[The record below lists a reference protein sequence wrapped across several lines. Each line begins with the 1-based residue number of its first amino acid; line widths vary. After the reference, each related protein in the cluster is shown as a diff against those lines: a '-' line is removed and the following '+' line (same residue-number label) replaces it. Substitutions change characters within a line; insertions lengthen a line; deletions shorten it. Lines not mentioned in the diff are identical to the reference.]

1 MAYTYKIHRLDPTQT
16 DILPFL
22 AGKHSS
28 LRLSALQVS
37 SDAFGSTFEVES
49 SWPASRW
56 IKRLQ
61 RPTVNTFI
69 AVAYSP
75 STSLGLQ
82 TIDSGDAIGSATLLG
97 PFAKEDYELRES
109 GGPEIGDDNVES
121 KWHMTAVFNSPNHRG
136 KGVAKMLI
144 QAAVDFA
151 EKEAG
156 EGRKSRVRI
165 MIKPTNFVVK
175 KLYEALG
182 FVDAGRCTLGKPNLL
197 VLTPLKRWLKTLG
210 ACLVTLALTRQTK
223 YRAN

>member
-151 EKEAG
+151 EKEA

-182 FVDAGRCTLGKPNLL
+182 FVDAGRCTLGKPNFL
-197 VLTPLKRWLKTLG
+197 VLTPSKR
-210 ACLVTLALTRQTK
+210 
-223 YRAN
+223 